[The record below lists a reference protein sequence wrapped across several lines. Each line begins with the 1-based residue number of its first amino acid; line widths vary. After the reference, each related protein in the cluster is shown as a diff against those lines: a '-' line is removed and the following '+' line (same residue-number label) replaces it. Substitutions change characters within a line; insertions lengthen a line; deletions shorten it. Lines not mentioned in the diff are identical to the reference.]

1 MELLWKTI
9 AGTLLATILGLAVQK
24 KEKDLAVLLSIAAC
38 CMGAVT
44 IFTYLEPVLIFLQ
57 NLELPWNTQE
67 NILSILLKGTGIGLV
82 TEIASL
88 ICTDAG
94 NSSFGRIMQLLG
106 STAILYLSL
115 PIFTAMLNLIQQIL
129 GEL

>member
-9 AGTLLATILGLAVQK
+9 AGTLLATILGLAFQK

-38 CMGAVT
+38 CMGSVT
-44 IFTYLEPVLIFLQ
+44 IFSYLEPVLTFLQ
-57 NLELPWNTQE
+57 DLGVSGNTQE
-67 NILSILLKGTGIGLV
+67 NILSILLKGAGIGLV

-94 NSSFGRIMQLLG
+94 NASLGKIMQLLG
-106 STAILYLSL
+106 SAAILYLSL

>member
-9 AGTLLATILGLAVQK
+9 AGTLLATILGLAFQK

-38 CMGAVT
+38 CMGSVT
-44 IFTYLEPVLIFLQ
+44 IFSYLEPVLTFLQ
-57 NLELPWNTQE
+57 DLGLSGNTQE
-67 NILSILLKGTGIGLV
+67 NILSILLKGAGIGLV

-94 NSSFGRIMQLLG
+94 NASLGKIMQLLG
-106 STAILYLSL
+106 SAAILYLSL